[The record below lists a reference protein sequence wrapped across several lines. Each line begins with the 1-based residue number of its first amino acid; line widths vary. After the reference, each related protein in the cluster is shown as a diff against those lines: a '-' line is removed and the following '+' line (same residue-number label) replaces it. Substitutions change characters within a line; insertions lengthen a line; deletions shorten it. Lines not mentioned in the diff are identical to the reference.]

1 MDPYK
6 RAIWYGVYD
15 PVGQDDCL
23 SWVFLFGGRS
33 GRKRA
38 RGAENLH
45 FFQRILSNSA
55 HRLLDL
61 CPYMD
66 SE

>member
-1 MDPYK
+1 MYPYK
-6 RAIWYGVYD
+6 RAIWYGVYN

-33 GRKRA
+33 GRERV
-38 RGAENLH
+38 RGAGGEH
-45 FFQRILSNSA
+45 IFPRILSYFA
-55 HRLLDL
+55 LRLLDL
-61 CPYMD
+61 CLYMD